1 MYANEYSPRK
11 LDALIQTDE
20 TSSFSALKKR
30 HNRDDYLRRISAK
43 VVGKTFQFENFA
55 QVRIGQFRAYEP
67 TRLGDR
73 LVLRRLNNVLRRTYR
88 VKQSDRTDI
97 VRQAIKLLS
106 EPTPKHVLKL
116 DIKGFY
122 ESIDRNRLLD
132 QLDQDQ
138 LLSDRSRWLLRQ
150 LFSTVDE
157 SVPKGLPRGINV
169 SATLS
174 EIVMRHIDLQIRQIE
189 GVYFAARY
197 VDDILLFCI
206 SDPNRIIQII
216 SALLP
221 DGMSL
226 NAKKTKRIYVGCRC
240 AECCVHAGANCPC
253 VPNCACVP
261 DPRLQR
267 DLHYL
272 GYRLRF
278 NNVPSKEEKK
288 KKEMQVRVGLAA
300 NKVSRYKSRVATAF
314 QSNIRTPNFDLL
326 EDRIRF
332 LCENSR
338 LMGPGLRGRLK
349 TGIRFNY
356 PLIND
361 YEELKDLDQFLRSQL
376 FARRNAHGARLSA
389 SLTDKQR
396 EILAVLSF
404 QSGHKHYRS
413 KIVHSSAFGQI
424 KACWKHA

>member
-11 LDALIQTDE
+11 LDALIQSDE
-20 TSSFSALKKR
+20 TSSFPALKKR

-55 QVRIGQFRAYEP
+55 QVRIGQFHAYEP

-88 VKQSDRTDI
+88 VKQSDRTDV

-122 ESIDRNRLLD
+122 ESIDRNRLLG

-157 SVPKGLPRGINV
+157 SVPKGLPRGISV

-197 VDDILLFCI
+197 VDDILLFCT

-216 SALLP
+216 SALL
-221 DGMSL
+221 
-226 NAKKTKRIYVGCRC
+226 
-240 AECCVHAGANCPC
+240 
-253 VPNCACVP
+253 
-261 DPRLQR
+261 
-267 DLHYL
+267 
-272 GYRLRF
+272 
-278 NNVPSKEEKK
+278 
-288 KKEMQVRVGLAA
+288 
-300 NKVSRYKSRVATAF
+300 
-314 QSNIRTPNFDLL
+314 
-326 EDRIRF
+326 
-332 LCENSR
+332 
-338 LMGPGLRGRLK
+338 
-349 TGIRFNY
+349 
-356 PLIND
+356 
-361 YEELKDLDQFLRSQL
+361 
-376 FARRNAHGARLSA
+376 
-389 SLTDKQR
+389 
-396 EILAVLSF
+396 
-404 QSGHKHYRS
+404 
-413 KIVHSSAFGQI
+413 
-424 KACWKHA
+424 

>member
-1 MYANEYSPRK
+1 
-11 LDALIQTDE
+11 
-20 TSSFSALKKR
+20 
-30 HNRDDYLRRISAK
+30 
-43 VVGKTFQFENFA
+43 
-55 QVRIGQFRAYEP
+55 
-67 TRLGDR
+67 
-73 LVLRRLNNVLRRTYR
+73 
-88 VKQSDRTDI
+88 
-97 VRQAIKLLS
+97 
-106 EPTPKHVLKL
+106 
-116 DIKGFY
+116 
-122 ESIDRNRLLD
+122 
-132 QLDQDQ
+132 
-138 LLSDRSRWLLRQ
+138 
-150 LFSTVDE
+150 
-157 SVPKGLPRGINV
+157 
-169 SATLS
+169 
-174 EIVMRHIDLQIRQIE
+174 
-189 GVYFAARY
+189 
-197 VDDILLFCI
+197 
-206 SDPNRIIQII
+206 
-216 SALLP
+216 
-221 DGMSL
+221 
-226 NAKKTKRIYVGCRC
+226 
-240 AECCVHAGANCPC
+240 
-253 VPNCACVP
+253 
-261 DPRLQR
+261 
-267 DLHYL
+267 
-272 GYRLRF
+272 LRF

-300 NKVSRYKSRVATAF
+300 NKVSRYKSRVAIAF